1 MCGIFGAVSS
11 VDIQKD
17 LIEGLFKLEYRG
29 YDSAGLS
36 LISKSSKIKRIR
48 CTGKVKEL
56 KKLLSTS
63 KVTGK
68 CGIAHTRWATHG
80 IPNLRNSHPHNS
92 GPFSIVHN
100 GIIENSDE
108 LKLTLIKKGF
118 KFTSDTD
125 SEVIAHLLASCVT
138 KKKGLLEIVLAALDK
153 LKGSF
158 ALAVI
163 HQDNPDSIIVASN
176 GSPLLIG
183 IGKSATYIASD
194 IHALISKT
202 KKYIPLEDNEL
213 AIVSRDNVSLYNQKG
228 KKITRSP
235 LITKQSSKTV
245 SKNGFKHFMQKE
257 IFEQKDIIDR
267 VIKDR
272 LGSKTILPNIFGPK
286 SDVMFKS
293 IKHVHFVACG
303 TSYNASLV
311 AKYWIEE
318 LSDIMCTAEI
328 ASEYRYRTI
337 NVPNDTLFVAIS
349 QSGETADTI
358 YSVKKAKSSNYKSI
372 LSICNVP
379 ESTITRLSDYSY
391 LMQAGPEIS
400 VASTKAFTSQLIALL
415 LLSTTLSRS
424 SGKRSVE
431 HEIVRQIKT
440 LPKILDKT
448 FELEKDMKIM
458 AKQFKNKHHTL
469 FLGRGASYPIAL
481 EAALKLK
488 EISYIHAE
496 GYAAGELKH
505 GPLALVDKD
514 MPVVGL
520 MPDNN
525 LVNQVLS
532 NLSEVKARHG
542 LVYIFTNK
550 KMKLKKSDK
559 TKIIT
564 MPACGHYIAP
574 LVYVIPMQLLSYHV
588 AIFKKTNI
596 DQPRNLAKSVTVE

>member
-11 VDIQKD
+11 SHIHKD
-17 LIEGLFKLEYRG
+17 LIQGLSKLEYRG
-29 YDSAGLS
+29 YDSAGLT
-36 LISKSSKIKRIR
+36 LISISNKIKRLR
-48 CTGKVKEL
+48 CTGKVVSL
-56 KKLLSTS
+56 KKLLASN
-63 KVTGK
+63 KLMGN

-80 IPNLRNSHPHNS
+80 VPNLKNSHPHNY
-92 GPFSIVHN
+92 GGFSIVHN
-100 GIIENSDE
+100 GIIENFE
-108 LKLTLIKKGF
+108 EIKTFLSKKSH
-118 KFTSDTD
+118 KFSSDTD
-125 SEVIAHLLASCVT
+125 SEVIAHLLEYFS
-138 KKKGLLEIVLAALDK
+138 KKHSKLSDILLNTFKK

-158 ALAVI
+158 ALGIVYEK
-163 HQDNPDSIIVASN
+163 DPDKIIVASN

-183 IGKSATYIASD
+183 MGKNANYISSD
-194 IHALISKT
+194 INALISKT
-202 KKYIPLEDNEL
+202 KKYISLDDNEFGIITKDTIEL
-213 AIVSRDNVSLYNQKG
+213 FNVKG
-228 KKITRSP
+228 KRIKRSASV
-235 LITKQSSKTV
+235 TKQNTNAI
-245 SKNGFKHFMQKE
+245 SKNGYKHFMQKE
-257 IFEQKDIIDR
+257 IFEQKDIITR
-267 VIKDR
+267 VIKDK
-272 LGSKTILPNIFGPK
+272 LGTSKILPNIFGPK
-286 SDVMFKS
+286 SDSMLKS

-318 LSDIMCTAEI
+318 VSDIMCTAEI

-337 NVPNDTLFVAIS
+337 NVPKDTLFVAIS

-358 YSVKKAKSSNYKSI
+358 YSLKKAKQSKYRSI
-372 LSICNVP
+372 LSICNVA

-391 LMQAGPEIS
+391 LMQAGPEVS

-415 LLSTTLSRS
+415 LLATTLSRAS
-424 SGKRSVE
+424 DSKLESK
-431 HEIVRQIKT
+431 IINQIKS
-440 LPKILDKT
+440 LPRILSKT
-448 FELEKDMKIM
+448 FELEKKMQLM
-458 AKQFKNKHHTL
+458 AKQFKNKNHTL

-505 GPLALVDKD
+505 GPLALVDKN

-525 LVNQVLS
+525 LVTQVLS
-532 NLSEVKARHG
+532 NLAEVKARQG

-550 KMKLKKSDK
+550 KMKLKKNDK
-559 TKIIT
+559 TNIIS

-574 LVYVIPMQLLSYHV
+574 LVYVIPMQLLSYYV
-588 AIFKKTNI
+588 AINKKTNI

>member
-80 IPNLRNSHPHNS
+80 IPNLKNSHPHNS

-100 GIIENSDE
+100 GIFENSDE
-108 LKLTLIKKGF
+108 LKLILIKKGF

-183 IGKSATYIASD
+183 IDKNATYIASD

-245 SKNGFKHFMQKE
+245 SKNGFKHYMQKE

-272 LGSKTILPNIFGPK
+272 LGSKQYCQIF
-286 SDVMFKS
+286 
-293 IKHVHFVACG
+293 
-303 TSYNASLV
+303 
-311 AKYWIEE
+311 
-318 LSDIMCTAEI
+318 
-328 ASEYRYRTI
+328 
-337 NVPNDTLFVAIS
+337 
-349 QSGETADTI
+349 
-358 YSVKKAKSSNYKSI
+358 
-372 LSICNVP
+372 
-379 ESTITRLSDYSY
+379 
-391 LMQAGPEIS
+391 
-400 VASTKAFTSQLIALL
+400 
-415 LLSTTLSRS
+415 
-424 SGKRSVE
+424 
-431 HEIVRQIKT
+431 
-440 LPKILDKT
+440 
-448 FELEKDMKIM
+448 
-458 AKQFKNKHHTL
+458 
-469 FLGRGASYPIAL
+469 
-481 EAALKLK
+481 
-488 EISYIHAE
+488 
-496 GYAAGELKH
+496 
-505 GPLALVDKD
+505 LAPSPMLC
-514 MPVVGL
+514 L
-520 MPDNN
+520 N
-525 LVNQVLS
+525 L
-532 NLSEVKARHG
+532 
-542 LVYIFTNK
+542 
-550 KMKLKKSDK
+550 
-559 TKIIT
+559 
-564 MPACGHYIAP
+564 
-574 LVYVIPMQLLSYHV
+574 
-588 AIFKKTNI
+588 
-596 DQPRNLAKSVTVE
+596 